1 MTSSTQ
7 SPDGVSDSQ
16 LQELLR
22 RAKTIA
28 VVGLS
33 PKTDR
38 PSYRVAAYLQKAGY
52 RIIPIRPANEAILG
66 EPCYASL
73 EEIPAEVTVDIVDVF
88 RAADDTPP
96 IAEAAGRLMAG
107 KENSV
112 GLFWLQSGIVKEES
126 MAIARQAGLVA
137 VQDLCLMVEH
147 RRLLGV

>member
-1 MTSSTQ
+1 MTSTIQ
-7 SPDGVSDSQ
+7 SAAGVADSQ

-33 PKTDR
+33 PKMDR

-66 EPCYASL
+66 EVCYASL
-73 EEIPAEVTVDIVDVF
+73 DDIPQDVVVDVVDVF
-88 RAADDTPP
+88 RAADDTPAV
-96 IAEAAGRLMAG
+96 AEAAVRLMAG
-107 KENSV
+107 RENST
-112 GLFWLQSGIVKEES
+112 GLLWLQSGIVKEES

-137 VQDLCLMVEH
+137 VQDLCLMVTH
-147 RRLLGV
+147 RRLLG